1 MTTKKT
7 IKVPLVLP
15 PSNCALTR
23 DMTKKGRKPKSQTPG
38 TQKVATCQLLSIGG
52 NPRKAYIKARGYKL
66 KGYSEFCAWSDSVN

>member
-38 TQKVATCQLLSIGG
+38 TQKVATLYQGSGIQVEGLQ
-52 NPRKAYIKARGYKL
+52 
-66 KGYSEFCAWSDSVN
+66 